1 MVRASKSEPDPSE
14 LRDDAGSVYE
24 RLRSDLVHGGFEP
37 GAALS
42 EAALTAR
49 YGVSRT
55 PVREALAR
63 LDQDALVERGPRG
76 YQVRVGGPADVLEI
90 YEARIALEGVAAAD
104 AAERRTE
111 LELARLRKIHEQM
124 CTSTETRVILEMNT
138 RFHREL
144 WAAAHNHTISTL
156 LQRLSAQLRLFDR
169 GTRGIEDLECTKAEH
184 ERILEA
190 ITVRDGVLARTE
202 VTAHLSRTREERI
215 NHFAQSGLDL

>member
-1 MVRASKSEPDPSE
+1 MARATKSEPDPSE
-14 LRDDAGSVYE
+14 LRDEVGGVYE
-24 RLRSDLVHGGFEP
+24 RLRSDLVAGVFEL
-37 GAALS
+37 GAPLS
-42 EAALTAR
+42 EATLTAR
-49 YGVSRT
+49 YGGSRT
-55 PVREALAR
+55 PIREALAR

-76 YQVRVGGPADVLEI
+76 YQVRVGSPADVLEI

-124 CTSTETRVILEMNT
+124 CTSTEARVILDMNT

-144 WAAAHNHTISTL
+144 WAAAHNQTISTL

-169 GTRGIEDLECTKAEH
+169 GTRGIDDLEDTKAEH

-190 ITVRDGVLARTE
+190 IAHRDSATARAE
-202 VTAHLSRTREERI
+202 LTAHLARTREERI
-215 NHFAQSGLDL
+215 NHFAQSDLGL